1 MDDDE
6 TLPFDVEVERYP
18 LWAHAASG
26 AVVVVGA
33 LVAIGV
39 APMVAFLP
47 LLLVSAM
54 GRRFASAAMHVEVG
68 PNGVTLGNR
77 DIPRDRLLDVWLDE
91 AEHDARVIVAIRRDA
106 GGAEL
111 VIMYFENREQAQRF
125 AGAFGDGPA
134 VVAGHAPRAID
145 ALPSLRFAALAVA
158 FLGTKSWFGLVTLAF
173 FVLGAMG
180 WIGAKQI
187 VATSTGF
194 ELRSLLG
201 ARTYRYEDVAG
212 VDIDAAVI
220 RMRDGTELTLPRAS
234 IRDVTLSAPAWLERA
249 RARVLR
255 RIASMARD

>member
-26 AVVVVGA
+26 AVVVVGV

-47 LLLVSAM
+47 FLLVSAM
-54 GRRFASAAMHVEVG
+54 GRRFASAAMHVEVA
-68 PNGVTLGNR
+68 PHTLTLGSR
-77 DIPRDRLLDVWLDE
+77 EIPRDRVLDVWLDD

-106 GGAEL
+106 GGADL
-111 VIMYFENREQAQRF
+111 AILYFENREQARRF
-125 AGAFGDGPA
+125 AGAFRDGSA

-158 FLGTKSWFGLVTLAF
+158 FLGTKSFFGLVALAF
-173 FVLGAMG
+173 FALGAMG
-180 WIGAKQI
+180 WIRAKQI
-187 VATSTGF
+187 LATSTGF
-194 ELRSLLG
+194 EIRSLLG
-201 ARTYRYEDVAG
+201 TSTYRYEDVAS
-212 VDIDAAVI
+212 VDVGEGAI

-234 IRDVTLSAPAWLERA
+234 IRDVTLSAPAWLEAA
-249 RARVLR
+249 RSRVLR
-255 RIASMARD
+255 RIANLAR